1 MESWARADPA
11 DLPTRLEE
19 VEIIFERLDL
29 IALFELLLAKC
40 SVHDRKALSYV
51 GGIRLSSDDIGFPA
65 PYASTEHY
73 MLADGGKMMTRDP
86 GDALWANVFDVLSRQ
101 HMMRHK
107 REESLHLE
115 NLSMDRKGDMLEPLP
130 SASSTWT
137 VLPHSYRHGSC
148 SAAFIARGYS
158 SKTSR
163 AELALLKLCKLITIR
178 FIDC

>member
-115 NLSMDRKGDMLEPLP
+115 NLSMDRKGDMLELTLGAAQCILDMDGAAPQLP
-130 SASSTWT
+130 AWELQRCLHCARLLIEDLAS
-137 VLPHSYRHGSC
+137 
-148 SAAFIARGYS
+148 
-158 SKTSR
+158 
-163 AELALLKLCKLITIR
+163 
-178 FIDC
+178 